1 MRFKTLRGWISCLSE
16 HGPGCTTCKQCPH
29 CHERFAVMGNH
40 GRVGR
45 AWAHSKN
52 PSRKLPL

>member
-40 GRVGR
+40 VEKCP
-45 AWAHSKN
+45 KN